1 MKVNA
6 ELRKNKTISNIGELV
21 NTLLTTERNE
31 FFKSF
36 PNYLLPVPKM
46 TNLKNKKKHR
56 KNYTEHI
63 VTSPKFFGYHA
74 ETLYLPDFYQ
84 KMRK

>member
-1 MKVNA
+1 MKINA
-6 ELRKNKTISNIGELV
+6 EFRKNKTISNIGELV

-31 FFKSF
+31 FFKNF
-36 PNYLLPVPKM
+36 PNYLLQVPKM

-56 KNYTEHI
+56 KSYTENI

-74 ETLYLPDFYQ
+74 QTLYLSGFYQ
-84 KMRK
+84 KNA